1 MNKYIKK
8 LNTNIFIAKT
18 LWKNGSKNGL
28 GNTSSIIAGISV
40 AVSMIVMLLAIAI
53 SDGFKYEI
61 REKAIGFSGGIVLN
75 SPGIEV
81 TTYQYPIV
89 SDLSYMADIKKIK
102 GIKSVLPYACRS
114 GIIKSGDEIQ
124 GVLLKGVG
132 PGYNWDFFKK
142 SIVAGKLP
150 DYSDTS
156 SAKEILLSS
165 RLSKMMGIKVGEP
178 VQVYFVGDLVKARK
192 FILAGIYDAQL
203 EEIDKTFVIAN
214 ISEIQKLNEWES
226 NEVSGIEIIPEN
238 HEKIKETARS
248 IENIISDK
256 SKERD
261 PSVAVLTAN
270 DLYPHLFDWLQL
282 LDFNVL
288 VVLILMITVAG
299 FNMISGLLI
308 ILFEKI
314 SMIGLLKSLG
324 MRDAGI
330 HRIFL
335 YRAMMI
341 ILRGMLLGNI
351 IAFILLAMQQRF
363 RIISLDPE
371 NYFVKYVPVYID
383 WFKIITLNLSAFLLI
398 ILLLYIPSRFISGI
412 SPDKS
417 LRIK

>member
-1 MNKYIKK
+1 M
-8 LNTNIFIAKT
+8 NTNLFIAKT
-18 LWKNGSKNGL
+18 LWKSGSKNGL

-40 AVSMIVMLLAIAI
+40 AISMIVMLLAIAI

-75 SPGIEV
+75 SPGMDV
-81 TTYQYPIV
+81 TTYQYPIN
-89 SDLSYMADIKKIK
+89 SNLSYMHYIQEVP
-102 GIKSVLPYACRS
+102 GIKTIQFYACRS
-114 GIIKSGDEIQ
+114 GIIKNGEEIQ
-124 GVLLKGVG
+124 GILLKGVG
-132 PGYNWDFFKK
+132 PDYNWDFFKK
-142 SIVAGKLP
+142 SMVEGKLP
-150 DYSDTS
+150 NYSDTAS
-156 SAKEILLSS
+156 TKEVILSS
-165 RLSKMMGIKVGEP
+165 RLSKMMGIKIGDP
-178 VQVYFVGDLVKARK
+178 VQVYFVGNSVKARK

-214 ISEIQKLNEWES
+214 ISEIQRLNEWES
-226 NEVSGIEIIPEN
+226 NEVSGVEIIPNN
-238 HEKIKETARS
+238 HEKIQETAHK
-248 IENIISDK
+248 IEDIISAN
-256 SKERD
+256 SKESD

-270 DLYPHLFDWLQL
+270 DLYPHLFDWLKL

-330 HRIFL
+330 HKIFL

-341 ILRGMLLGNI
+341 ILRGMVLGNI
-351 IAFILLAMQQRF
+351 IAFILLFLQQRF
-363 RIISLDPE
+363 RIIGLDPV

-383 WFKIITLNLSAFLLI
+383 WTKMILLNISAFLLI
-398 ILLLYIPSRFISGI
+398 VLLLYIPSLFISGI